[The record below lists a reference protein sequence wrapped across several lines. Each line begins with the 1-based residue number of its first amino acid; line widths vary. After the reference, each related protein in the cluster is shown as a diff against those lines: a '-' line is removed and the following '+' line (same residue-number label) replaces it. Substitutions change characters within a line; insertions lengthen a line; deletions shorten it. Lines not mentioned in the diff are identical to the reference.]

1 MSRLVILSQHA
12 RTCSRLRAPDRCDK
26 SCYVAATSAGV
37 FSINDAKLSRKNH
50 APRRR
55 PAPIGRRADGGPMG
69 RGVAGDWQEGRTG
82 GGGCGVTPDR
92 LASSLTAV
100 NCGVVG
106 GGANQQISSA
116 AWLSLA
122 CQRAS

>member
-1 MSRLVILSQHA
+1 
-12 RTCSRLRAPDRCDK
+12 
-26 SCYVAATSAGV
+26 
-37 FSINDAKLSRKNH
+37 
-50 APRRR
+50 
-55 PAPIGRRADGGPMG
+55 MG